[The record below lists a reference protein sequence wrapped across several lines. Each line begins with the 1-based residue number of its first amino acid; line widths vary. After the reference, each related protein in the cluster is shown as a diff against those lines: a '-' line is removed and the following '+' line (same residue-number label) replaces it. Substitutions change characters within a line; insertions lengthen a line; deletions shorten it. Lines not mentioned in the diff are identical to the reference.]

1 MFPGTQS
8 LWLQSKIKKD
18 KKKNLEI
25 PSKYLPKLKHPEIIQ
40 TILQNI
46 NDSTLKIMYVSR
58 KRPPSLG
65 NHKLMV
71 GSASNF
77 VIDFMLF

>member
-1 MFPGTQS
+1 MFPGMQS
-8 LWLQSKIKKD
+8 FFKSKIMKD

-25 PSKYLPKLKHPEIIQ
+25 PSKYLPELKHPKIIQ
-40 TILQNI
+40 IILQNI
-46 NDSTLKIMYVSR
+46 QDSTPKIMYVSR